1 MSDKLPFIFHN
12 LQDSQV
18 FALAQAA
25 GRANYDVQGFIEDIK
40 DAPWVKKSAYISH
53 YAEMPNL
60 GDVSK
65 GIYALNIKKA
75 NMQGVFVPLV
85 DDIADLMAEYMP
97 LLQKYGMRFLSVHPS
112 QIEQSNTYYLQQWQ
126 GKLGIPQTAYCDGT
140 QLLETAKNIGFPVII
155 KSFRHGFINFND
167 AKTMET
173 WLQQQNDYP
182 FHLVQR
188 VQQYISGETNRM
200 ASVQL
205 LFDADSRP
213 VRGFT
218 ARRLRVAQTMYGPF
232 GETVAAQA
240 EWIPELYHAAVA
252 LLSELNWQGF
262 AEVECKQDVH
272 GQWWLLEI
280 NPRLSGWACFA
291 EADGA
296 GFLQAYHHLCTE
308 DNPLEPACLQR
319 SQTTYSRMIAST
331 MHQPD
336 WRNLSWSTIKA
347 MYQHQ
352 ANTCFG
358 AWDKHDKS
366 ANRAWAK
373 LMLKRFITKR

>member
-1 MSDKLPFIFHN
+1 MTQKLPFIFHN

-25 GRANYDVQGFIEDIK
+25 GRANYDVQGFIENINST
-40 DAPWVKKSAYISH
+40 PWVKKSTYISQ

-60 GDVSK
+60 GKVNK
-65 GIYALNIKKA
+65 GVYALNIKKA
-75 NMQGVFVPLV
+75 NMHGVFVPLV
-85 DDIADLMAEYMP
+85 DDIAELMAEYSP
-97 LLQKYGMRFLSVHPS
+97 LLRKYGMRFLSVHAS

-155 KSFRHGFINFND
+155 KSFRHGFITFGD
-167 AKTMET
+167 AQTMQN
-173 WLQQQNDYP
+173 WLNNNPDYP

-188 VQQYISGETNRM
+188 VQQYIPGETHNM

-205 LFDADSRP
+205 LFDENSRP

-218 ARRLRVAQTMYGPF
+218 ARRMRVARTMYGPF
-232 GETVAAQA
+232 GETIAAKA
-240 EWIPELYHAAVA
+240 EWIPELYHAAVE

-262 AEVECKQDVH
+262 AEVECKLDTSGKWQ
-272 GQWWLLEI
+272 LLEI

-308 DNPLEPACLQR
+308 DTPLEPACLQR

-336 WRNLSWSTIKA
+336 WHNLSWQTIKA
-347 MYQHQ
+347 MYKHQ
-352 ANTCFG
+352 TNICFG
-358 AWDKHDKS
+358 AWGKYDKA
-366 ANRAWAK
+366 ANRAWTK
-373 LMLKRFITKR
+373 LMLKRFLTKN